1 MLLNNLEANYIGR
14 FAHLSKYVG
23 QGACLIDD
31 THAIRYAQ
39 EIGKDI
45 GLVDIADLEK
55 KVVTRKGTNFS

>member
-31 THAIRYAQ
+31 YHLLRYAQ
-39 EIGKDI
+39 ETKTDK
-45 GLVDIADLEK
+45 GLVDIVDLK
-55 KVVTRKGTNFS
+55 TNTITQKGNNFF